1 MEQTLDIMKRTL
13 TVMQI
18 FAISQFGC
26 GSGEFR
32 KNLLKRTTKGNHW
45 GCVSEDQRLMPA
57 FYVGISVLLVVTFE
71 RV

>member
-26 GSGEFR
+26 GGREFR

-45 GCVSEDQRLMPA
+45 GYAKFQSMTIRRAHLFMDFQLWH
-57 FYVGISVLLVVTFE
+57 LLLF
-71 RV
+71 

>member
-45 GCVSEDQRLMPA
+45 GCASEDQRSRTH
-57 FYVGISVLLVVTFE
+57 I
-71 RV
+71 